1 MSIRTIRRPAVRP
14 VVAVVFAASLAGG
27 AVLVAQE
34 IRSKSSTSAPAAP
47 SNSPDALDEPL
58 RLAYAAQEQLRTVRD
73 YTCMFLKRERIGG
86 ELRPM
91 EFIQMKSRT
100 KPFSV
105 YFKWV
110 QPFDG
115 REVIYVSG
123 KYDNKLVVHS
133 TGVEKLVGGT
143 VAMDPR
149 DERALENSR
158 HDITESGLPN
168 LTTRLVTRWE
178 TERQLGRTSVEVR
191 DNAKVDG
198 RVCWCV
204 KTVHPND
211 PRRYSY
217 YRTRVF
223 FDKEHG
229 LPIRFEAYDWPRR
242 GSTTDGELVEEYTY
256 RDLRFNQNLT
266 AMDFNI
272 ENPKYN
278 FGRL

>member
-1 MSIRTIRRPAVRP
+1 MFIRAVRRPTVRS
-14 VVAVVFAASLAGG
+14 FAAFMFASSLAGG
-27 AVLVAQE
+27 AMLVAQDV
-34 IRSKSSTSAPAAP
+34 RSKGAAP
-47 SNSPDALDEPL
+47 PTTASNTAADPMDEPL
-58 RLAYAAQEQLRTVRD
+58 RLAYAAQEQLRSIRD
-73 YTCMFLKRERIGG
+73 YTCTFLKRERIGG

-100 KPFSV
+100 RPFSV

-158 HDITESGLPN
+158 HDITESGLGN
-168 LTTRLVTRWE
+168 LTDRLVTRWE
-178 TERQLGRTSVEVR
+178 TEKKLGRTSVELR

-223 FDKEHG
+223 FDKEHN

-266 AMDFNI
+266 AMEFSI